1 MSCDQT
7 VVLTGKDTQE
17 YYPDKLRRIVLT
29 NREKERVIVLTNNFR
44 LSAQTV
50 GQLYK
55 ERWKIELFFKWI
67 KQHLRIKRF
76 FGTSKNAVKSQLWIA
91 LSVYVLV
98 AIVKKRL
105 KLEASLY
112 TILQIISISIFE
124 KTPIL
129 QAFTKFEYT
138 IDKGDTRNQLLLFD
152 L

>member
-29 NREKERVIVLTNNFR
+29 NREKERVIVLTNNFH